1 MSVTSRHQVTK
12 TSMNENISETPGVTR
27 RLPASGFR
35 GAGQSAPTPP
45 KAPAKAGAWTGE
57 HLPFAPGPSLQN
69 VRAGGESQAAPNA
82 VAAGR
87 TARAQVFSPPVLQP
101 GGSWGKPRSG
111 LKGYSSV
118 GRVAVSKTAGRGFES
133 LCPCQA
139 RQIRRSR
146 LLRSVTAGEP
156 VPCRSSPA
164 LVARRCYLPDLPAL
178 LSRHQ
183 RGRDRRS
190 AGDHPE
196 ACLYRR
202 PRRRGDLDIPLL
214 QVADERFRL

>member
-1 MSVTSRHQVTK
+1 MG
-12 TSMNENISETPGVTR
+12 EASESHHLTP
-27 RLPASGFR
+27 LPPGGAARVWPINTHTDGACEDRCLDREKCPFR
-35 GAGQSAPTPP
+35 S
-45 KAPAKAGAWTGE
+45 
-57 HLPFAPGPSLQN
+57 PGPSLQN
-69 VRAGGESQAAPNA
+69 GGAGGERPAARNA

-139 RQIRRSR
+139 RQIRRTR
-146 LLRSVTAGEP
+146 LRRSVTAGKP
-156 VPCRSSPA
+156 VPSRSPPA
-164 LVARRCYLPDLPAL
+164 LVARRRYLPDLPAL
-178 LSRHQ
+178 LPRHQ

-196 ACLYRR
+196 ASLYCR
-202 PRRRGDLDIPLL
+202 PRRGSDLDIALL

>member
-1 MSVTSRHQVTK
+1 MPSPRAGPPQKAVGGEGLANQL
-12 TSMNENISETPGVTR
+12 
-27 RLPASGFR
+27 LP
-35 GAGQSAPTPP
+35 QML
-45 KAPAKAGAWTGE
+45 PAKAGAWIGE
-57 HLPFAPGPSLQN
+57 NAP
-69 VRAGGESQAAPNA
+69 
-82 VAAGR
+82 
-87 TARAQVFSPPVLQP
+87 FSPPDPPLGTAAPAAKDRPP
-101 GGSWGKPRSG
+101 GTRLRPVELAKPKSFHPRSCSQAGVGANPASG

-139 RQIRRSR
+139 RQIRRTR
-146 LLRSVTAGEP
+146 LLRSVTAGKP
-156 VPCRSSPA
+156 VPSRSPPP
-164 LVARRCYLPDLPAL
+164 LVARRRHLPDLPAL
-178 LSRHQ
+178 VSRHQ

-202 PRRRGDLDIPLL
+202 PRRGSDLDIPLL